1 MRCRIKSF
9 LKRILNQNITTFGKY
24 IYPLFKQLFMNIFVG
39 SLPFKIEES
48 ELQEIFEE
56 YGEVTSVKIITDRA
70 TGRSKGFGFVEMT
83 NEEEAKKAIE
93 ELNNAE
99 IEGRTIVVNK
109 AEEKKE
115 GSRPSG
121 GFRGGNSG
129 GGFRGG
135 NSGGGFRGGSGG
147 AGGFRG
153 GNAGGGGGFRGGDRG
168 GNSGGGFNRGGGSSA
183 GGNRRSEY

>member
-1 MRCRIKSF
+1 
-9 LKRILNQNITTFGKY
+9 
-24 IYPLFKQLFMNIFVG
+24 MNIFVG

-135 NSGGGFRGGSGG
+135 NSGGGFRGG
-147 AGGFRG
+147 
-153 GNAGGGGGFRGGDRG
+153 NAGGGGGFRGGDRG

>member
-1 MRCRIKSF
+1 
-9 LKRILNQNITTFGKY
+9 LNQNITTFGKY

-135 NSGGGFRGGSGG
+135 NSGGGFRGG
-147 AGGFRG
+147 
-153 GNAGGGGGFRGGDRG
+153 NAGGGFRGGDRG
-168 GNSGGGFNRGGGSSA
+168 GNAGGGFNKGGFNRGGGSSA

>member
-1 MRCRIKSF
+1 
-9 LKRILNQNITTFGKY
+9 LAKRILNQNITTFGEY

-39 SLPFKIEES
+39 SLPFKIVEA

-99 IEGRTIVVNK
+99 VEGRTIVVNK

-115 GSRPSG
+115 GSRPA
-121 GFRGGNSG
+121 G

-135 NSGGGFRGGSGG
+135 N
-147 AGGFRG
+147 
-153 GNAGGGGGFRGGDRG
+153 GGGGFRGGDRG
-168 GNSGGGFNRGGGSSA
+168 GFRGGNAGGDRGGFRGGDRGGFNKGGGFNRGGNT
-183 GGNRRSEY
+183 GGGRKEY

>member
-1 MRCRIKSF
+1 MKH
-9 LKRILNQNITTFGKY
+9 

-83 NEEEAKKAIE
+83 NDEEAKKAIE

-115 GSRPSG
+115 GSRPAGG

-135 NSGGGFRGGSGG
+135 NSGGG
-147 AGGFRG
+147 GF
-153 GNAGGGGGFRGGDRG
+153 RG
-168 GNSGGGFNRGGGSSA
+168 GNSGGGGGGYRGGSGSGGGFNKGGGGFNK
-183 GGNRRSEY
+183 GGNTGGGRRSEY

>member
-1 MRCRIKSF
+1 
-9 LKRILNQNITTFGKY
+9 
-24 IYPLFKQLFMNIFVG
+24 MNIFVG

-115 GSRPSG
+115 GSRPGG

-135 NSGGGFRGGSGG
+135 NSGGGGGYRGGSGG
-147 AGGFRG
+147 
-153 GNAGGGGGFRGGDRG
+153 AGGGGGFRGGDRG
-168 GNSGGGFNRGGGSSA
+168 GSSGGGFNKGGFNRGGGSSA
-183 GGNRRSEY
+183 GGGNRRSEY

>member
-1 MRCRIKSF
+1 
-9 LKRILNQNITTFGKY
+9 
-24 IYPLFKQLFMNIFVG
+24 MNIFVG

-115 GSRPSG
+115 GSRPGG

-135 NSGGGFRGGSGG
+135 NSGGGGGFRGGSGG
-147 AGGFRG
+147 A
-153 GNAGGGGGFRGGDRG
+153 GGGGFRGGDRG
-168 GNSGGGFNRGGGSSA
+168 GNSGGGFNKGGFNRGGGSSS

>member
-1 MRCRIKSF
+1 
-9 LKRILNQNITTFGKY
+9 
-24 IYPLFKQLFMNIFVG
+24 MNIFVG

-56 YGEVTSVKIITDRA
+56 YGEVSSVKIIMDRA

-135 NSGGGFRGGSGG
+135 DR
-147 AGGFRG
+147 GGFRG
-153 GNAGGGGGFRGGDRG
+153 GNSGGGFRGGDRG
-168 GNSGGGFNRGGGSSA
+168 NSGGGFNKGGFNRGGGSSA

>member
-1 MRCRIKSF
+1 
-9 LKRILNQNITTFGKY
+9 
-24 IYPLFKQLFMNIFVG
+24 MNIFVG

-115 GSRPSG
+115 GSRPGGGFRGGNSGGSG

-129 GGFRGG
+129 GG
-135 NSGGGFRGGSGG
+135 GGGFRGGSSGG
-147 AGGFRG
+147 SGGFRG
-153 GNAGGGGGFRGGDRG
+153 GSSGGSGGGF
-168 GNSGGGFNRGGGSSA
+168 NKGGFNRGGGSST

>member
-1 MRCRIKSF
+1 
-9 LKRILNQNITTFGKY
+9 LVKRILNQNITTFGKY

-39 SLPFKIEES
+39 SLPFKIVES

-56 YGEVTSVKIITDRA
+56 YGEVASVKIITDKA

-99 IEGRTIVVNK
+99 VEGRTIVVNK

-121 GFRGGNSG
+121 GFRGGSSG

-135 NSGGGFRGGSGG
+135 NSGGGFRGGNSG
-147 AGGFRG
+147 
-153 GNAGGGGGFRGGDRG
+153 GGDRG
-168 GNSGGGFNRGGGSSA
+168 GYRGGNSGGGGFNKGGFNRGGGSSA

>member
-1 MRCRIKSF
+1 
-9 LKRILNQNITTFGKY
+9 
-24 IYPLFKQLFMNIFVG
+24 MNIFVG

-115 GSRPSG
+115 GSRP
-121 GFRGGNSG
+121 G

-135 NSGGGFRGGSGG
+135 NSGGG
-147 AGGFRG
+147 GFRG
-153 GNAGGGGGFRGGDRG
+153 GNSGGGGGFRGGSAGGGGGYRGGGDRG
-168 GNSGGGFNRGGGSSA
+168 GFNKGGSA
-183 GGNRRSEY
+183 GGGNRRSEY

>member
-1 MRCRIKSF
+1 
-9 LKRILNQNITTFGKY
+9 
-24 IYPLFKQLFMNIFVG
+24 MNIFVG

-56 YGEVTSVKIITDRA
+56 YGEVASVKIITDRA
-70 TGRSKGFGFVEMT
+70 TGRSKGFGFVEMP

-99 IEGRTIVVNK
+99 VEGRTIVVNK

-115 GSRPSG
+115 GSRPAGG
-121 GFRGGNSG
+121 GFRAGGGGG

-135 NSGGGFRGGSGG
+135 NSGGG
-147 AGGFRG
+147 GGFRG
-153 GNAGGGGGFRGGDRG
+153 GAGGGGFRGGNSGGGDRG
-168 GNSGGGFNRGGGSSA
+168 GFNKGGGFNRGGGGSSA
-183 GGNRRSEY
+183 GGGGNRRSEY

>member
-1 MRCRIKSF
+1 
-9 LKRILNQNITTFGKY
+9 
-24 IYPLFKQLFMNIFVG
+24 MNIFVG

-56 YGEVTSVKIITDRA
+56 YGEVASVKIITDRA
-70 TGRSKGFGFVEMT
+70 TGRSKGFGFVEMP

-135 NSGGGFRGGSGG
+135 NSGGGFRGGNS
-147 AGGFRG
+147 
-153 GNAGGGGGFRGGDRG
+153 GGGGGFRGG
-168 GNSGGGFNRGGGSSA
+168 NSGGGGGFNKGGFNKGGSA

>member
-1 MRCRIKSF
+1 
-9 LKRILNQNITTFGKY
+9 
-24 IYPLFKQLFMNIFVG
+24 MNIFVG

-115 GSRPSG
+115 GTRPG
-121 GFRGGNSG
+121 
-129 GGFRGG
+129 
-135 NSGGGFRGGSGG
+135 GGGFRGGSGG
-147 AGGFRG
+147 S
-153 GNAGGGGGFRGGDRG
+153 GGGGYRGGERG
-168 GNSGGGFNRGGGSSA
+168 GSSGGGGGFNRGGST

>member
-1 MRCRIKSF
+1 
-9 LKRILNQNITTFGKY
+9 
-24 IYPLFKQLFMNIFVG
+24 MNIFVG
-39 SLPFKIEES
+39 SLPFKIVES

-56 YGEVTSVKIITDRA
+56 YGEVASVKIITDKA

-99 IEGRTIVVNK
+99 V
-109 AEEKKE
+109 
-115 GSRPSG
+115 G
-121 GFRGGNSG
+121 GHIDAAVFFRGRGGKGLGVPG

-135 NSGGGFRGGSGG
+135 NSGGGDRGGY
-147 AGGFRG
+147 
-153 GNAGGGGGFRGGDRG
+153 RG
-168 GNSGGGFNRGGGSSA
+168 GNSGGGGFNKGGFNRGGGSSA

>member
-1 MRCRIKSF
+1 
-9 LKRILNQNITTFGKY
+9 
-24 IYPLFKQLFMNIFVG
+24 MNIFVG

-99 IEGRTIVVNK
+99 IEGRTIVVNI

-121 GFRGGNSG
+121 GGYRGGSGGGGGYRGGGNSG
-129 GGFRGG
+129 GGGGYRGGG
-135 NSGGGFRGGSGG
+135 NSGGGGGGYRGGSGG
-147 AGGFRG
+147 
-153 GNAGGGGGFRGGDRG
+153 GDR
-168 GNSGGGFNRGGGSSA
+168 GGFNRGGGSSA

>member
-1 MRCRIKSF
+1 
-9 LKRILNQNITTFGKY
+9 
-24 IYPLFKQLFMNIFVG
+24 MNIFVG

-115 GSRPSG
+115 GSRP
-121 GFRGGNSG
+121 G

-135 NSGGGFRGGSGG
+135 NSGGG
-147 AGGFRG
+147 GGFRG
-153 GNAGGGGGFRGGDRG
+153 GNSGGGGGFRGGNSGGGGYRG
-168 GNSGGGFNRGGGSSA
+168 GNSGGGGGFNRGGNSG

>member
-1 MRCRIKSF
+1 M
-9 LKRILNQNITTFGKY
+9 NQNITTFGEY

-135 NSGGGFRGGSGG
+135 DRGNSGGGF
-147 AGGFRG
+147 
-153 GNAGGGGGFRGGDRG
+153 NK
-168 GNSGGGFNRGGGSSA
+168 GGFNRGGGSSA

>member
-1 MRCRIKSF
+1 
-9 LKRILNQNITTFGKY
+9 
-24 IYPLFKQLFMNIFVG
+24 MNIFVG

-135 NSGGGFRGGSGG
+135 DR
-147 AGGFRG
+147 GGFRG
-153 GNAGGGGGFRGGDRG
+153 GNSGGGFRGGDRG
-168 GNSGGGFNRGGGSSA
+168 NSGGGFNKGGFNRGGGSSA

>member
-1 MRCRIKSF
+1 MED
-9 LKRILNQNITTFGKY
+9 

-39 SLPFKIEES
+39 SLPLTSEES

-115 GSRPSG
+115 GSRPGGG

-135 NSGGGFRGGSGG
+135 NSGGGGGGFRGGSG
-147 AGGFRG
+147 
-153 GNAGGGGGFRGGDRG
+153 GGGGGFRGGSAG
-168 GNSGGGFNRGGGSSA
+168 GSGGGFNKGGSGGGFNRGGGSSA

>member
-1 MRCRIKSF
+1 M
-9 LKRILNQNITTFGKY
+9 GE

-115 GSRPSG
+115 GSRPGG

-135 NSGGGFRGGSGG
+135 NSGGGGGYRGGSGG
-147 AGGFRG
+147 
-153 GNAGGGGGFRGGDRG
+153 AGGGGGFRGGDRG
-168 GNSGGGFNRGGGSSA
+168 GSSGGGFNKGGFNRGGGSSA
-183 GGNRRSEY
+183 GGGNRRSEY

>member
-1 MRCRIKSF
+1 
-9 LKRILNQNITTFGKY
+9 
-24 IYPLFKQLFMNIFVG
+24 MNIFVG

-135 NSGGGFRGGSGG
+135 DR
-147 AGGFRG
+147 GGFRG
-153 GNAGGGGGFRGGDRG
+153 GNSGGGFRGGDRG
-168 GNSGGGFNRGGGSSA
+168 NSGGGFNKGGFNRGGGSSA
-183 GGNRRSEY
+183 DGNRRSEY

>member
-1 MRCRIKSF
+1 
-9 LKRILNQNITTFGKY
+9 
-24 IYPLFKQLFMNIFVG
+24 MNIFVG

-115 GSRPSG
+115 GSRPAG
-121 GFRGGNSG
+121 
-129 GGFRGG
+129 
-135 NSGGGFRGGSGG
+135 
-147 AGGFRG
+147 GGFRG
-153 GNAGGGGGFRGGDRG
+153 GNAGGGGGGFRGGNAGGGSGGYRGGGDRG
-168 GNSGGGFNRGGGSSA
+168 GSTGGGGGFNRGGGSSST